1 MAKAPEEKVSYTCP
15 ECGKKY
21 RVPESFS
28 SVPRCAK
35 CQRAVNESDRPK
47 KGEEEE
53 RLKKEEERLKEEKHW
68 LKLESEKAEKWAMSQ
83 ELKEEEEEEQ
93 RAIEAPSFSRS
104 VSTAR
109 SVSTGMFSSPK
120 KRYEGYLKEEERLKK
135 EEERSSDSLVRA
147 HGWRLEQEQLKEKQ
161 PLKEDTGKAPVSAL
175 GSKPKPMS
183 AALKNYDALATIRL
197 FHQFIG
203 VICLVAMVVCFLV
216 AMNYVGENL
225 EYALGLGL
233 CSIVFFVQGILLLGI
248 AQLIEVFTDI
258 AGDCRRIAI
267 ASRETNMLLSN
278 SFSPVESRPST
289 QHEDPLDDFVDT

>member
-1 MAKAPEEKVSYTCP
+1 MEKSPEDKVSYTCP

-21 RVPESFS
+21 RVPKRYSTA
-28 SVPRCAK
+28 PRCPK
-35 CQRAVNESDRPK
+35 CQKAANESDRARK
-47 KGEEEE
+47 REEEE
-53 RLKKEEERLKEEKHW
+53 W
-68 LKLESEKAEKWAMSQ
+68 
-83 ELKEEEEEEQ
+83 
-93 RAIEAPSFSRS
+93 
-104 VSTAR
+104 
-109 SVSTGMFSSPK
+109 
-120 KRYEGYLKEEERLKK
+120 LKEEERLKK